1 LAPGSHSHK
10 VNRGS
15 KEPANAMKSSR
26 EKDQDSLKTSYDEN
40 ESIAEKK
47 DISLQVDKGIVE
59 AHDDSSQMILIEEQ
73 FLQNPNLFLKY
84 LEKIYHHAGVNNG
97 VHV

>member
-1 LAPGSHSHK
+1 
-10 VNRGS
+10 
-15 KEPANAMKSSR
+15 MKSSR